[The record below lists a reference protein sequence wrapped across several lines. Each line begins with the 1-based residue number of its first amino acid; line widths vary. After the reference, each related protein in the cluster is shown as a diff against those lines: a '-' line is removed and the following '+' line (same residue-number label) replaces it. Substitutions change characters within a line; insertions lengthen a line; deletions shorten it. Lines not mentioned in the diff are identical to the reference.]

1 MPRIS
6 EPFSGYRSP
15 GECSGR
21 QGTGRKAPEAP
32 FVACVLDKLRLD
44 VLMGDDY
51 SYFYCIGQTMTS
63 EIRRGTVDPSAESL
77 RAPTLRQTL
86 DETDRQI
93 VILLQG
99 DARMSNAEVA
109 RRLDM
114 APSAIFD
121 RIRKL
126 EERGIIAGYE
136 AHVNAK
142 ALGLGLTAFIFVRGE
157 DGPSDPGMGALLAK
171 IPEVQ
176 EVHHVAGEDCYLVKV
191 RVADTDALGMLLRE
205 RIGAV
210 KAVRSTRTTIVL
222 GTLKETHRLPIPTDS
237 ARDGKAARR

>member
-1 MPRIS
+1 MDANQRRTA
-6 EPFSGYRSP
+6 EDRS
-15 GECSGR
+15 
-21 QGTGRKAPEAP
+21 AA
-32 FVACVLDKLRLD
+32 
-44 VLMGDDY
+44 
-51 SYFYCIGQTMTS
+51 
-63 EIRRGTVDPSAESL
+63 SL
-77 RAPTLRQTL
+77 RPPTLRQIL

-93 VILLQG
+93 VIFLQA
-99 DARMSNAEVA
+99 DARMANAEIA

-126 EERGIIAGYE
+126 EDRGVIAGYE
-136 AHVNAK
+136 AQVNAK

-157 DGPSDPGMGALLAK
+157 DGVNDPRTGALLAK

-191 RVADTDALGMLLRE
+191 RVADTDALGALLRE

-222 GTLKETHRLPIPTDS
+222 GTLKETHRLPIPADAT
-237 ARDGKAARR
+237 RDGKDARG